1 MGRWKFR
8 TETEVSKDVEK
19 RNGEKRS
26 GVQSYLRFV
35 RKLDK
40 RNVGYLIR

>member
-1 MGRWKFR
+1 MEISDGNRGIRMRRKEMAKR
-8 TETEVSKDVEK
+8 EVAC
-19 RNGEKRS
+19 
-26 GVQSYLRFV
+26 QSYLRFV